1 MSSACKNVNVERG
14 ERERNLRNGKRFE
27 KEDSSS
33 DRDNGRELREADC

>member
-1 MSSACKNVNVERG
+1 MNVEH
-14 ERERNLRNGKRFE
+14 EDMKTDLRDEKRFE